1 MLFIISG
8 PSGCGKSTLA
18 QRALSEL
25 DHLKFSVS
33 HTTRDIRGDEKDG
46 VDYHFVSKTEFD
58 RLVKSNNMIEWA
70 EVHGNLYGTSS
81 LEVEKKGTW
90 DDVLLDIDV
99 QGAQQIKNRVK
110 KAVFIFVL
118 PPVYRVLQKRLL
130 KRGQNTPAEVN
141 SRLEIARREIRSYPQ
156 FDFVIVDD
164 DLDKAVEELKSIIV
178 STRCRLNVRQK
189 EILPILRSF
198 SEEDWS

>member
-1 MLFIISG
+1 M
-8 PSGCGKSTLA
+8 
-18 QRALSEL
+18 
-25 DHLKFSVS
+25 
-33 HTTRDIRGDEKDG
+33 
-46 VDYHFVSKTEFD
+46 
-58 RLVKSNNMIEWA
+58 
-70 EVHGNLYGTSS
+70 
-81 LEVEKKGTW
+81 VEKKGTW

-156 FDFVIVDD
+156 FDFVIVND